1 MEYVTFEDKNVKDNK
16 VDLNNINIYGID
28 GLFTIDKL
36 EDLIIKSW
44 NDISKNNLTDVNSI
58 ILELLNKDLKKSFNI
73 KHNYFETIGFEYSK
87 NKNKKL
93 EKILIFLDIIRKY
106 VVISLLNNL
115 HYDGEKLFNNTGM
128 VNSKYGVILE
138 PGSDNV
144 TSDWDI
150 TFFLTED
157 GIEFFK
163 KSKVSKGSLSWL
175 KQDCSFYN
183 FFDKHYGNF
192 SLIYDNNFYIEMC
205 EKKGRFYKIPIFL
218 KKYKLNE
225 TEFLKIELKY
235 LKKKEKGHGDVSLK
249 KQIDFIS
256 KAFENMDEPEI
267 SFKNYLSSRIH
278 KSEAYATLSSVIC
291 VVVEGQLGINIQN
304 ILRKYSGLYL
314 MSSLENTLDLKNHI
328 NKYGDN
334 ILKNKKGYE
343 VILKYSKYLK
353 RLNDHLKFFERGLL
367 LTVDKNNNKLLEGE
381 EFKNYKNVMS
391 PIYGTNF
398 NFDHVKGVELKKIK
412 DVKTDKCFGKTSD
425 HLEDLVSLRGKKA
438 DKNGEKTPEMLIDL
452 INEDIKCIENNYS
465 NPLNNMETYTILYS
479 KFLEIIKNYIKLQ
492 EGEKNK
498 KKTVRKKRTKR
509 RKDRKTIV

>member
-16 VDLNNINIYGID
+16 VNLDNINIFGID

-44 NDISKNNLTDVNSI
+44 NDISKNKLSDVNSI
-58 ILELLNKDLKKSFNI
+58 ILELLNKDFKKSFNI
-73 KHNYFETIGFEYSK
+73 KHNNFEKIGLEYSK
-87 NKNKKL
+87 NKNKRY
-93 EKILIFLDIIRKY
+93 ENILIFLDIIRKY

-115 HYDGEKLFNNTGM
+115 HYDGKKLFNKTGM
-128 VNSKYGVILE
+128 INSKYGVIVA
-138 PGSDNV
+138 PGSGNV

-150 TFFLTED
+150 TFFLTHE

-163 KSKVSKGSLSWL
+163 KSKVSKESLSWL
-175 KQDCSFYN
+175 KQECSFYN

-205 EKKGRFYKIPIFL
+205 EKKGRFYKIPLFL
-218 KKYKLNE
+218 KKYKLDE

-235 LKKKEKGHGDVSLK
+235 LKKKEKGSGDVSLK

-256 KAFENMDEPEI
+256 KAFENIDEPEI

-291 VVVEGQLGINIQN
+291 VVIEGQLGINIQN
-304 ILRKYSGLYL
+304 ILRKYFGLYL
-314 MSSLENTLDLKNHI
+314 MSSLENTLDLKKHI
-328 NKYGDN
+328 NKYGDS
-334 ILKNKKGYE
+334 ILKNKKGYKI
-343 VILKYSKYLK
+343 ILKYSKYLK
-353 RLNDHLKFFERGLL
+353 RINDNLKFFERYLL
-367 LTVDKNNNKLLEGE
+367 SMIDKDNNKLLDNE
-381 EFKNYKNVMS
+381 EFKKFKNVIS
-391 PIYGTNF
+391 PIYGD
-398 NFDHVKGVELKKIK
+398 NFDFDNVKGIELKRIK
-412 DVKTDKCFGKTSD
+412 DVKTHKCFGKSSD

-509 RKDRKTIV
+509 KKG